1 MEPEKI
7 QTSLP
12 ENAYRELK
20 PGEEY
25 TPVMPASSNPKE
37 VTPYSV
43 TMGVVMAVVFS
54 AAAAF
59 LGLKVGQV
67 FEAAIPI
74 AIIAVGMGSVLG
86 KKNMLGQ
93 NVIIQ
98 SIGAS
103 SGVIVAGAIF
113 TLPALYILGLDAAF
127 WQVFLSSLFGGLLG
141 IVLLIPFRKY
151 FVKEM
156 HGKYP
161 FPEATATTEVLVS
174 GEKGGSQAKLLA
186 VAGLVG
192 GLYDFVVGTFGLW
205 TESVS
210 TRICEW
216 GAVAADKFKVVFG
229 LNTSAAVLGLGY
241 IIGLKYAMIITAGSC
256 LVWFVIVPVVGSLAE
271 AVDSAAMLSLL
282 GVTRADIVADP
293 QSIFTAENLFAFIGK
308 PIGIGGIAMA
318 GIIGIIRQSKIIRQ
332 AVGLAV
338 SEFGGGKSAAAAPER
353 TQRDISIKRIL
364 TILIATLIS
373 VFVFFHFGL
382 LDGWVQ
388 SVTAILIVFIIAF
401 LFTTV
406 AANAIAIVGTN
417 PVSGMTLMTLILSSL
432 VLVSVGLSGTTGMTA
447 ALVIGGV
454 VCTALSMA
462 GGFITDLKIGY
473 WLGTTPRKQEAWK
486 FLGTFVAAATVAGVM
501 IILNKSYGF
510 VGEGAL
516 VAPQANAMAAMIQPL
531 MTGGQTPW
539 MLYFCGAALA
549 LVLTSIGV
557 PALAFALGMFI
568 PMELNAPLVVGGL
581 VAWFV
586 SNRSKDEGLNKA
598 RFDRGTLIASGF
610 IAGGALMGVVSA
622 VLKFAGVNWF
632 LSGWAASNAAEWVG
646 LAMYLVLIGY
656 MGWHTLQAKK
666 EE

>member
-1 MEPEKI
+1 M
-7 QTSLP
+7 
-12 ENAYRELK
+12 
-20 PGEEY
+20 
-25 TPVMPASSNPKE
+25 
-37 VTPYSV
+37 
-43 TMGVVMAVVFS
+43 
-54 AAAAF
+54 
-59 LGLKVGQV
+59 
-67 FEAAIPI
+67 
-74 AIIAVGMGSVLG
+74 
-86 KKNMLGQ
+86 
-93 NVIIQ
+93 
-98 SIGAS
+98 
-103 SGVIVAGAIF
+103 
-113 TLPALYILGLDAAF
+113 
-127 WQVFLSSLFGGLLG
+127 
-141 IVLLIPFRKY
+141 
-151 FVKEM
+151 
-156 HGKYP
+156 
-161 FPEATATTEVLVS
+161 
-174 GEKGGSQAKLLA
+174 
-186 VAGLVG
+186 G

-271 AVDSAAMLSLL
+271 AVDPAAMLSLL

-353 TQRDISIKRIL
+353 TQRDISMKRIL

-516 VAPQANAMAAMIQPL
+516 VAPQANAMAAVIQPL

-549 LVLTSIGV
+549 LQREYEFQAAACMDKFMHKTDLRVTKMMLKGYEQDKAANAPQPKYRCLVWACPAHYYTNFTYWTQHCWGVTCVNDMEAMLSYLPITIGDREQ
-557 PALAFALGMFI
+557 ALADLARCYEKMMMRSHTNGGYVNLLDECWKMCEKFHTNIVIMYDHVSCK
-568 PMELNAPLVVGGL
+568 NVGGL
-581 VAWFV
+581 HGLFEDQARERGIHLIWIPHDVMDPRTV
-586 SNRSKDEGLNKA
+586 SRREMREAFSQYMVTVLNEKPL
-598 RFDRGTLIASGF
+598 DPTLLDYED
-610 IAGGALMGVVSA
+610 ALS
-622 VLKFAGVNWF
+622 W
-632 LSGWAASNAAEWVG
+632 
-646 LAMYLVLIGY
+646 
-656 MGWHTLQAKK
+656 
-666 EE
+666 